1 MIEKD
6 PGQPN
11 INPRL
16 RIIHLFEADSNL
28 YLNLQWGHRLVRSAT
43 DHDLIHPGQHGSVP
57 GRNATDLVMLN
68 QLTTDMVR
76 IKKTYYAHFDNDASA
91 CYDRILVPLAMIA
104 ARRWGMPVNAIELHA
119 KTLEAMQYT
128 IKTSYGTSEKYY
140 TGNTEEP
147 LFGTGQGS
155 GASPA
160 AWLSLATVLM
170 NTLEDITSER
180 VIFRSP
186 DSPEDVHM
194 RLVDAFVDDTSLS
207 FTEDDLSQSFDQILL
222 WLQDV
227 AQKWER
233 NLFFSGG
240 ALNLKKC
247 SWNILYGTWPK
258 GIPTLVTKSPT
269 GATVQLK
276 TQNDQTPLPIRRT
289 QHDEATRML
298 GVYISPSGETTTQLK
313 VLTHK
318 ADTMAHHI
326 LSPYLTA
333 HNARTIYRTM

>member
-1 MIEKD
+1 
-6 PGQPN
+6 
-11 INPRL
+11 
-16 RIIHLFEADSNL
+16 
-28 YLNLQWGHRLVRSAT
+28 
-43 DHDLIHPGQHGSVP
+43 
-57 GRNATDLVMLN
+57 MLN

-194 RLVDAFVDDTSLS
+194 RLVDAFVDDAHVSK
-207 FTEDDLSQSFDQILL
+207 F
-222 WLQDV
+222 
-227 AQKWER
+227 
-233 NLFFSGG
+233 
-240 ALNLKKC
+240 
-247 SWNILYGTWPK
+247 YG
-258 GIPTLVTKSPT
+258 
-269 GATVQLK
+269 
-276 TQNDQTPLPIRRT
+276 R
-289 QHDEATRML
+289 
-298 GVYISPSGETTTQLK
+298 
-313 VLTHK
+313 
-318 ADTMAHHI
+318 
-326 LSPYLTA
+326 
-333 HNARTIYRTM
+333 